1 MNRKRKIAVITGSR
15 AEYGLLYW
23 IIKGIFEDPAL
34 ELQLIVTGMHLSSEF
49 GLTVGEIKNDG
60 FPISEKVEMLLSSDT
75 ESAISISMGVGIIG
89 FAKAYERLRPDIIVV
104 LGDRFEIL
112 SAVVS
117 AVPFRIPIAHIHGG
131 EITEGA
137 IDELFRHAISKMSY
151 LHFTSTEEY
160 RKRIIQLGESPERV
174 FYVGAVG
181 LDNILRLPL
190 LSREELEKKL
200 NIRFNKHNLLVTYHP
215 TTLEGNRCG
224 KEFKCLLDVLNE
236 LNDTFVIFTKTN
248 ADTNGRIINDM
259 IDSYVSAN
267 PNRSIVFTSMNRIN
281 YLSVMKE
288 VDAVVGNSS
297 SGIIEAPS
305 FHVGTINIGNRQS
318 GRVKAGNVID
328 CKPNK
333 KELRKAF
340 KKVFSVEFRNSLKK
354 ITNPY
359 YCNGFAS
366 QKIIEVLK
374 KFPIEKY
381 NKKPFYNIQFHLKDE
396 ENE

>member
-1 MNRKRKIAVITGSR
+1 MDRKRKIAVVTGSR

-49 GLTVGEIKNDG
+49 GLTVNEIKNDG

-89 FAKAYERLRPDIIVV
+89 FAKAYERLRPDVIVV

-137 IDELFRHAISKMSY
+137 MDELFRHAITKMSY

-160 RKRIIQLGESPERV
+160 RDRVIQLGESPNRV

-181 LDNILRLPL
+181 LDNIMRLPL
-190 LSREELEKKL
+190 LSREELEKRL
-200 NIRFNKHNLLVTYHP
+200 NIRFNKRNLLVTYHP
-215 TTLEGNRCG
+215 ATLEGNRCG
-224 KEFKCLLDVLNE
+224 EEFKNLLEVLNE
-236 LNDTFVIFTKTN
+236 LNDTFIIFTKTN

-259 IDSYVSAN
+259 IDAYVSAN
-267 PNRSIVFTSMNRIN
+267 PDRSIVFASMNQVN

-305 FHVGTINIGNRQS
+305 FKVGTINIGNRQT
-318 GRVKAGNVID
+318 GRIKADNVID

-340 KKVFSVEFRNSLKK
+340 EKVFSVEFRNSLKK

-359 YCNGFAS
+359 FCNGFAS

-374 KFPIEKY
+374 KFPVEEY
-381 NKKPFYNIQFHLKDE
+381 NKKPFYDIPFQLKGE